1 MNPAQLMTNTEARK
15 LLGTLSEHEADI
27 ASAFRHRYQQ
37 TLQNLSADS
46 ADEVRTALEL
56 QLQQLSYACRL
67 LLGRQSEAAP
77 QAVTAEPAP
86 VASPASD
93 SKAAAGHT
101 PPRNRAETTQAPL
114 RWLLTSAIVTLV
126 ALILTTGGLFLHH
139 LTQQIST
146 LESVLNRQTD
156 QLVQMQQMHLGERR
170 QWLAQLNMQQSEL
183 QNQQQELKQ
192 SAQQLTQ
199 IHQQLASTD
208 KQLAL
213 AQYSNRSQ
221 QEQIARLS
229 RVSEQ
234 LIVSLCEDS
243 STVLP
248 AISLSMRDGYMQRC
262 QQSWRLAAQ

>member
-1 MNPAQLMTNTEARK
+1 MNPAQLMTSAEARK

-37 TLQNLSADS
+37 TLHNLSADS

-67 LLGRQSEAAP
+67 LLGRQPEAAP
-77 QAVTAEPAP
+77 QAVTAE
-86 VASPASD
+86 PASD

-114 RWLLTSAIVTLV
+114 RWLLTSAIVTLF

-170 QWLAQLNMQQSEL
+170 QWLAQLNMQQTEL

>member
-1 MNPAQLMTNTEARK
+1 MNPAQPMTSAEARK

-27 ASAFRHRYQQ
+27 TSAFRHRYQQ
-37 TLQNLSADS
+37 TLQNLGPEST
-46 ADEVRTALEL
+46 DEVRTALEL
-56 QLQQLSYACRL
+56 QLQQLSYACRH
-67 LLGRQSEAAP
+67 LLGRQPEAAP
-77 QAVTAEPAP
+77 QLSTEQLAPAITLPANDTAREATT
-86 VASPASD
+86 
-93 SKAAAGHT
+93 T
-101 PPRNRAETTQAPL
+101 PIQAPL
-114 RWLLTSAIVTLV
+114 RWLLISAVVTLF

-139 LTQQIST
+139 LTHQINT

-170 QWLAQLNMQQSEL
+170 QWLAQLNMQQTEL

-192 SAQQLTQ
+192 STQQLTQ
-199 IHQQLASTD
+199 IRQQLASTD

-213 AQYSNRSQ
+213 AQYSNTSQ

-243 STVLP
+243 SAVLP
-248 AISLSMRDGYMQRC
+248 AISLGMRDGYMQRC

>member
-1 MNPAQLMTNTEARK
+1 MNPAQLMTSAEARK

-77 QAVTAEPAP
+77 QAVTAEPA
-86 VASPASD
+86 SD

-114 RWLLTSAIVTLV
+114 RWLLTSAIVTLF

-170 QWLAQLNMQQSEL
+170 QWLAQLNMQQTEL